1 MPEPS
6 LSKAK
11 EVLQKYWGY
20 DSFRKGQQRAI
31 QSILDGNETLVL
43 FPTGGGKSLCYQV
56 PALLFD
62 GLTVVISPLVAL
74 MQDQVEQLLAIGI
87 RSAFINSTL
96 SSREAE
102 QRLVNARNGM
112 YKLLYIAPERLSTNL
127 LRVELP
133 NLNISMVAVDEA
145 HCISEWGHDFRP
157 SYRNIRDELSSLSRS
172 VRWLALT
179 ATATPEV
186 REDLLQSLNFKNP
199 EVITS
204 GFKRENLIWW
214 VRKTDKKK
222 SDTSKT
228 VLKAAKLGS
237 GILYCSTRR
246 DCEDFAGYFSTKGVL
261 ANAYHAGLEPKE
273 REAVQRKWV
282 SGEIPLVTAT
292 NAFGMGIDK
301 SDCRYVVH
309 HFMPFSLEAYYQEA
323 GRAGRDG
330 EASYPVLLFKD
341 SDVNY
346 LKERIEK
353 SYPEY
358 SLLQKTYD
366 ALCDELELATGSEMD
381 QAKPVDINAVAKR
394 VQYSI
399 PKLTASLGLLQ
410 RLGVIE
416 ISESE
421 SQKIGIQFITDS
433 NYLLQFMDESPS
445 EKAEFIDA
453 LYRLAGPVSHS
464 EYVYFRES
472 YLLEKMQ
479 VERNKFRKA
488 LNVLQAQDKILS
500 ALYLGEVRFV
510 RITEARG
517 AKLHIDHDKAYAYK
531 KILLK
536 KLHYMHRYA
545 ITKRCREVFL
555 RSYFGETDAEPCGKC
570 DNCSSET
577 STTGLEKIDRADVDV
592 IRQAIKSGKKTA
604 RQIATFTGWR
614 KDKCKKVVSY
624 MLREKILILSEDG
637 VTYRI
642 S

>member
-1 MPEPS
+1 MPEPT

-20 DSFRKGQQRAI
+20 DSFRKGQESAI

-74 MQDQVEQLLAIGI
+74 MQDQVEQLQALGI
-87 RSAFINSTL
+87 RSAYINSTL

-127 LRVELP
+127 WRAELSS
-133 NLNISMVAVDEA
+133 LNISMVAVDEA

-157 SYRNIRDELSSLSRS
+157 SYRNIRGELSSLSNR

-186 REDLLQSLNFKNP
+186 REDLLQSLKFKNP

-246 DCEDFAGYFSTKGVL
+246 DCEEFAGYFSSKGVT

-273 REAVQRKWV
+273 RESVQRKWV
-282 SGEIPLVTAT
+282 TGEIPLVTAT

-330 EASYPVLLFKD
+330 EVSYPILLYKE

-358 SLLQKTYD
+358 SSLQKTYD
-366 ALCDELELATGSEMD
+366 ALCDELELATGSEME
-381 QAKPVDINAVAKR
+381 QAKPVDMTAVAKR
-394 VQYSI
+394 IQYSI
-399 PKLTASLGLLQ
+399 PKLTASLDLLQ
-410 RLGVIE
+410 RLGVLE
-416 ISESE
+416 ISETE
-421 SQKIGIQFITDS
+421 SQKIGIQFIADS
-433 NYLLQFMDESPS
+433 NYLLQFIDESPA
-445 EKAEFIDA
+445 EKAEFLDA
-453 LYRLAGPVSHS
+453 LYRQAGPVSHS
-464 EYVYFRES
+464 EYVYLRER

-479 VERNKFRKA
+479 VNKNQLRKA
-488 LNVLQAQDKILS
+488 LNVLQAQDKILA

-531 KILLK
+531 KILTK

-570 DNCSSET
+570 DNCSPNA
-577 STTGLEKIDRADVDV
+577 STTGIEKIESSDVDT
-592 IRQAIKSGKKTA
+592 IKQAIKSGEKTA
-604 RQIATFTGWR
+604 SRIATFTGWKR
-614 KDKCKKVVSY
+614 DKCKKVVNY
-624 MLREKILILSEDG
+624 MLREKILAVSEDG
-637 VTYRI
+637 MSY
-642 S
+642 SLK